1 VREVVGQLEEYRLVM
16 VTGPGGSG
24 KTRLADQVAR
34 LVAGRFADE
43 VWLAELAAARR
54 PVKAT

>member
-1 VREVVGQLEEYRLVM
+1 MPRR
-16 VTGPGGSG
+16 PPFRPCARRGSG

-43 VWLAELAAARR
+43 VRLAELAAVRR